1 MFDQVFDSLRKAAD
15 SAIEMQQEMFKKWVG
30 LFPGVPVP
38 PAGFGEPTKL
48 QKKWVEVVGDMIKTE
63 RESLE
68 AQFSTGLRNI
78 EEAFR
83 LAEAKDPQE
92 LRSKTVELWRKT
104 FECLRQTYE
113 TQVRDFQA
121 AVTKWTDLVMKGG
134 AA

>member
-1 MFDQVFDSLRKAAD
+1 MFDQVFESLHKAAD
-15 SAIEMQQEMFKKWVG
+15 SALGMQQELFKKWLG
-30 LFPGVPVP
+30 LWPGVMTSPV
-38 PAGFGEPTKL
+38 GFGEPIKL
-48 QKKWVEVVGDMIKTE
+48 QKKWVEVVGEMVKKE

-68 AQFSTGLRNI
+68 AQFSAGLRQI

-92 LRSKTVELWRKT
+92 LRARTIQLWQKT

-113 TQVRDFQA
+113 AQLRDFQA
-121 AVTKWTDLVMKGG
+121 AVTRWTELVMKGG

>member
-15 SAIEMQQEMFKKWVG
+15 SGLAMQQELFKKWVG
-30 LFPGVPVP
+30 LWPGVPTA
-38 PAGFGEPTKL
+38 PAGLGEPVKF
-48 QKKWVEVVGDMIKTE
+48 QKKWVEVIGDLIKKE

-68 AQFSTGLRNI
+68 AQFSAGLRNI

-92 LRSKTVELWRKT
+92 LRAKTIELWQKT
-104 FECLRQTYE
+104 FEVLRQTYE
-113 TQVRDFQA
+113 NQLRDFQA
-121 AVTKWTDLVMKGG
+121 AVAKWTELVMKG

>member
-15 SAIEMQQEMFKKWVG
+15 SGLAMQQELFKKWMG
-30 LFPGVPVP
+30 MWPGVQAT
-38 PAGFGEPTKL
+38 PAGFGEPVAF
-48 QKKWVEVVGDMIKTE
+48 QKKWVEVVGDLIKKE

-68 AQFSTGLRNI
+68 AQFSAGLRSI

-92 LRSKTVELWRKT
+92 LRTKTIELWQKT

-113 TQVRDFQA
+113 TSLRDFQA
-121 AVTKWTDLVMKGG
+121 AVTKWTELVKG

>member
-1 MFDQVFDSLRKAAD
+1 MFDKVFESLHKAAD
-15 SAIEMQQEMFKKWVG
+15 SALGMQQELFKKWLG
-30 LFPGVPVP
+30 LWPGMATA
-38 PAGFGEPTKL
+38 PAGFGEPMKF

-92 LRSKTVELWRKT
+92 LRAKTVELWRKT

-113 TQVRDFQA
+113 TQLRDFQA
-121 AVTKWTDLVMKGG
+121 AVTKWTELVMKG